1 MTGSLSGLFF
11 TGRNMVW
18 LRTPLL
24 EPGARDRVSR
34 VSNSGCRAAEF
45 CSRLTYEGELRRAN
59 LGRRSVVLGS
69 QCDRGMHILSLNRI
83 PGVNLSCLAV
93 GIVAFFFNV
102 GIVAFSVCCLTS
114 CLSPWLT
121 TSGRRLRSF
130 SCGGKNQHWSLPH
143 WE

>member
-45 CSRLTYEGELRRAN
+45 CSRLTYEDELRRAN
-59 LGRRSVVLGS
+59 PGRHSVIEA
-69 QCDRGMHILSLNRI
+69 HTLSLNRT
-83 PGVNLSCLAV
+83 PGVNLSCPAV
-93 GIVAFFFNV
+93 GIVPFF
-102 GIVAFSVCCLTS
+102 
-114 CLSPWLT
+114 
-121 TSGRRLRSF
+121 
-130 SCGGKNQHWSLPH
+130 
-143 WE
+143 

>member
-45 CSRLTYEGELRRAN
+45 CSRLTYEDELRRAN
-59 LGRRSVVLGS
+59 PGRHSVILES
-69 QCDRGMHILSLNRI
+69 QYDWGTHILSLNRT
-83 PGVNLSCLAV
+83 PGVNLSCPAV
-93 GIVAFFFNV
+93 GIVPF
-102 GIVAFSVCCLTS
+102 
-114 CLSPWLT
+114 
-121 TSGRRLRSF
+121 
-130 SCGGKNQHWSLPH
+130 
-143 WE
+143 